1 MWKSS
6 PYNYLSSLVRNNISI
21 NKMEDPIK
29 EITEFFKKQFDETLD
44 MYKVNSYD
52 FCTFKRI
59 EDFIEKKQQEK

>member
-1 MWKSS
+1 
-6 PYNYLSSLVRNNISI
+6 
-21 NKMEDPIK
+21 MEDPIK

-59 EDFIEKKQQEK
+59 KDFIEKKNNKKKKLFFKSILEI